1 MNPGRWALFG
11 FFLLLLLLL
20 LLALARGFLA
30 SDRGGELAAAVDLD
44 SMPPALA
51 LEGEDR
57 AGLGG
62 AGSGS
67 NSSSEL
73 SITIALA
80 FLAFG
85 LATFLCS

>member
-11 FFLLLLLLL
+11 FFLLLLLL
-20 LLALARGFLA
+20 ALARDFLA
-30 SDRGGELAAAVDLD
+30 SDRGGEPAAPVDLD

-57 AGLGG
+57 AGLWG